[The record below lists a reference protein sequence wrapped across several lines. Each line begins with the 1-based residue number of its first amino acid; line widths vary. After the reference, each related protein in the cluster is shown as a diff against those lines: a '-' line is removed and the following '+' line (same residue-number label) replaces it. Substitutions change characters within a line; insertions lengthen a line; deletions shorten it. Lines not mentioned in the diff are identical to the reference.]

1 MLSRRQVDYTSGL
14 IVLVTALAGV
24 VALPGLPDQVAIHF
38 SASGTPDT
46 FVPPLV
52 AVLLLPAIM
61 VFTYLF
67 LRYAPTFDP
76 TANIAVLRVTT
87 LATMALLGAIHVIVL
102 AWNLGYPINIDLILP
117 GVIVWTILVVG
128 YALYKE
134 RF

>member
-1 MLSRRQVDYTSGL
+1 MFTQRQVDYTSGL
-14 IVLVTALAGV
+14 IVLLTTLAGII
-24 VALPGLPDQVAIHF
+24 ALPGLPDQVAIHF
-38 SASGTPDT
+38 SASGTPDN

-61 VFTYLF
+61 VFTYLS

-87 LATMALLGAIHVIVL
+87 VATMALLGAIHVIVL
-102 AWNLGYPINIDLILP
+102 AWNIGYPVNMDLVLP
-117 GVIVWTILVVG
+117 GVIVWTILIVG

-134 RF
+134 RY